1 MEYGRLRGVE
11 VMGENIR
18 LSERLREVSDIE
30 PDYQLDVI
38 TLVQDL
44 DSYREDI
51 LRHDGYMKSTDS
63 NGFDSG
69 LLELRASSLRVTEYI
84 LQESMT
90 QVVEDTVKR
99 ILGRRDGI

>member
-30 PDYQLDVI
+30 PDYQIDVVM
-38 TLVQDL
+38 LLQDL

-51 LRHDGYMKSTDS
+51 LKHDGYMKSTDS

-69 LLELRASSLRVTEYI
+69 LLELRASSLRVTECI

-90 QVVEDTVKR
+90 QMVEDAIDR
-99 ILGRRDGI
+99 ILGNRNEI